1 MAIAACNG
9 NMPSGGKC
17 FFAAVSN
24 RVGLL
29 CWALAVG
36 LAAGAVRPALA
47 AETFLGLKI
56 DSLKG
61 DYLVL
66 KDANVRAKPNTK
78 GKKIGSMSK
87 GSRVKVV
94 GRAKGGASWLAVQKD
109 GKEFGFVYAPIM
121 VALIDGSLKKNIK
134 GKVSLESGLVCN
146 YTVHF
151 EGKTSVEGE
160 LFEVSD
166 YDVIC
171 RCRLKGQEFN
181 FLAPTFLAE
190 APYDFSQKQ
199 AYQISVDVLGIG
211 DGYDEIFST
220 TFIFHRDKKIVAFDN
235 ISLSRYGNNPPA
247 QQKLP
252 AKTVSQALTAAIRI
266 AFGAWNDKVW
276 QILAASGVREVR

>member
-1 MAIAACNG
+1 MVIAACNG
-9 NMPSGGKC
+9 NMPGGRKC
-17 FFAAVSN
+17 LFAAVPN
-24 RVGLL
+24 RLGLL

-36 LAAGAVRPALA
+36 LATGAVRPALA
-47 AETFLGLKI
+47 AETFLGLEI
-56 DSLKG
+56 DSLQG
-61 DYLVL
+61 VYLVF
-66 KDANVRAKPNTK
+66 KDANVRAKPDTK
-78 GKKIGSMSK
+78 SKKIGLLFK

-94 GRAKGGASWLAVQKD
+94 GRAKRGASWLAVQRD

-121 VALIDGSLKKNIK
+121 VALIDGSLKKTIK
-134 GKVSLESGLVCN
+134 SKVSLESGLVCN

-190 APYDFSQKQ
+190 APYDFSKKQ

-220 TFIFHRDKKIVAFDN
+220 TSIFHRDKKIVVFDN
-235 ISLSRYGNNPPA
+235 ISLSRYGKTPA
-247 QQKLP
+247 QKKLA
-252 AKTVSQALTAAIRI
+252 AKTVPQALIAAIRI

>member
-1 MAIAACNG
+1 MAIAVYNG
-9 NMPSGGKC
+9 NISGRHEC
-17 FFAAVSN
+17 FFAFVPH
-24 RVGLL
+24 RLGLF

-36 LAAGAVRPALA
+36 LAMGAFHPALA

-56 DSLKG
+56 DSLQG

-66 KDANVRAKPNTK
+66 KDANVRAKPGTK
-78 GKKIGSMSK
+78 GKRLGNVKK

-94 GRAKGGASWLAVQKD
+94 GKTKGGDGWLAVQKD
-109 GKEFGFVYAPIM
+109 GKDYGFIYAPVM
-121 VALIDGSLKKNIK
+121 VSLIDGALKKTIK
-134 GKVSLESGLVCN
+134 GKVSLKNGIACN

-166 YDVIC
+166 YDVIS
-171 RCRLKGQEFN
+171 RCRLKGKEFN

-199 AYQISVDVLGIG
+199 AYQISVDVLSIG

-220 TFIFHRDKKIVAFDN
+220 TSIFHRDKKTVVFKN
-235 ISLSRYGNNPPA
+235 ISLSRYGKTPA
-247 QQKLP
+247 KKKVA
-252 AKTVSQALTAAIRI
+252 AKTVPQALIAAIRI

-276 QILAASGVREVR
+276 KILAEAGVREVR